1 VKNLVVGIVAIISVC
16 ISHQKVSSAQSMPS
30 SCNESAYS
38 NRFSGETI
46 RSVCDLIRLQQSQ
59 PQPQTPP
66 RIRHVWTVK
75 DEVNLRTGASA
86 SSGVVMVMP
95 IHTILQVH
103 STRDGWA
110 WVTLKDTET
119 HGWVSVDMIGVD

>member
-1 VKNLVVGIVAIISVC
+1 VKNLVVGIVSIISVC

-46 RSVCDLIRLQQSQ
+46 RNVCDLIRLQQT
-59 PQPQTPP
+59 QPQTPLL
-66 RIRHVWTVK
+66 IRHVWTVE
-75 DEVNLRTGASA
+75 DEVNLRTGAST
-86 SSGVVMVMP
+86 SSDVVMVMP
-95 IHTILQVH
+95 IHTILRVH

-119 HGWVSVDMIGVD
+119 HGWVSVDMIGMD